1 MAKQLKVLFLTQYD
15 INGPS
20 SRIRVYQF
28 VPFFEK
34 EGISC
39 TIKPLITGPVKER
52 LKILLQD
59 TKIWPRVKICLYILG
74 RFLLRYRDVLSARH
88 YDIVVVQKDVL
99 PFGLF
104 YLLRLV
110 NSNFIYEFDDAIWET
125 SPDVNKKSLILKLI
139 FWYRRRL
146 FLRLVKKAKVVIA
159 ENSYLE
165 QFARQHNQRVEVI
178 SAPIDTNKY
187 LPRDTKN
194 DDRIVIGWLG
204 TPMTSY
210 LLDLIKEPLT
220 AVAGEVPN
228 VEFHNIAG
236 SPVEF
241 PGVKVVN
248 IPWSEEK
255 EVEYLSAFDIG
266 VMPLDNTDFN
276 KGRLGYKML
285 LYASMGLPI
294 VADDVGLNRDV
305 VTDGINGYLVKTTAE
320 WQARLL
326 SLIKQPA
333 LREEMGKK
341 ARAFTIGKYDLRI
354 CVAKYKSI
362 LESLDKNK
370 N

>member
-1 MAKQLKVLFLTQYD
+1 MTKNLKVLFLTQYD

-28 VPFFEK
+28 VPFLEK
-34 EGISC
+34 AGIDC
-39 TIKPLITGPVKER
+39 TIKPLITGPVKEK
-52 LKILLQD
+52 LTILLQD
-59 TKIWPRVKICLYILG
+59 TKIWPRVKICLHFFS
-74 RFLLRYRDVLSARH
+74 RFLLRYGHVLSARN

-110 NSNFIYEFDDAIWET
+110 NSNFLYEFDDAIWET
-125 SPDVNKKSLILKLI
+125 SPDVNKKSLILKVI

-146 FLRLVKKAKVVIA
+146 FLRLVKKAKFVIA

-165 QFARQHNQRVEVI
+165 KFARQYNSRVDVI
-178 SAPIDTNKY
+178 AAPIDTNKY
-187 LPRDTKN
+187 VSGGKRDDGK
-194 DDRIVIGWLG
+194 IVLGWLG

-210 LLDLIKEPLT
+210 LLNLIKEPISEL
-220 AVAGEVPN
+220 ARDIKN
-228 VEFHNIAG
+228 LEFHNIAG

-266 VMPLDNTDFN
+266 LMPLDDTDFN

-285 LYASMGLPI
+285 LYASMGAPI

-305 VTDGINGYLVKTTAE
+305 VIDGVNGYLVKTPQE
-320 WQARLL
+320 WRDRLFT
-326 SLIKQPA
+326 LINNPA
-333 LREEMGKK
+333 LRDEMGKK
-341 ARAFTIGKYDLRI
+341 GRALTVSKYDLQI
-354 CVAKYKSI
+354 CVAKYKDI
-362 LESLDKNK
+362 LESLSKNK
-370 N
+370 K